1 MYARVITTHIQPDKM
16 NEALSTY
23 QTYQVPTLKQQAGF
37 QEGFLLTD
45 AHTGKAVGVTLWDTA
60 AAMSTVETSGR
71 LQEQV
76 ARFISFFTT
85 PPVTEHYSVSVRVAG
100 AASHARMVTGQIQP
114 GKMDEWVSIHRDA
127 VVPVRQHHRG
137 FKGMLVL
144 TDTNTGKAITITQW
158 ETEADM
164 MASESGNLEQ
174 APKVAHLLAGQF
186 FREHYQV
193 SGRV

>member
-1 MYARVITTHIQPDKM
+1 MDARVITTHIQPDKL

-23 QTYQVPTLKQQAGF
+23 QTYQIPALKQQTGF

-45 AHTGKAVGVTLWDTA
+45 ANTGKTVGVTLWDTA
-60 AAMSTVETSGR
+60 AAMRAVETSGR
-71 LQEQV
+71 LQEQI

-85 PPVTEHYSVSVRVAG
+85 PPVTEHYTVSIHVAG
-100 AASHARMVTGQIQP
+100 AARHARLVTGQIQP
-114 GKMDEWVSIHRDA
+114 GKMDEWVRIHRDT
-127 VVPVRQHHRG
+127 VVPARQHHRG
-137 FKGMLVL
+137 FQGMLVL

-164 MASESGNLEQ
+164 LASESGSLEQ
-174 APKVAHLLAGQF
+174 VPTVVHLLAGPI